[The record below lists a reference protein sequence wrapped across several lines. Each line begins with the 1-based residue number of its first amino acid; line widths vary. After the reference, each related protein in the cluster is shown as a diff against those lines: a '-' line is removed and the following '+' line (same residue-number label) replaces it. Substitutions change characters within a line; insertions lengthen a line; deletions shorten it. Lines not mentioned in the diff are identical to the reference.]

1 MASLTPFNTLMVVLF
16 SEAINGGNRGMKKQK
31 LSC

>member
-1 MASLTPFNTLMVVLF
+1 MARLTPFNTLMVALF
-16 SEAINGGNRGMKKQK
+16 LVVIHGGNRGMKKQK